1 MCGLLMEPDSM
12 GFRKNIGFFLLVAN
26 ALDPFFRGAL
36 GLVGLILLCGCGMTR
51 MTDTQRTATE
61 QLLISNAIDQAVS
74 DIDFSPLAGK
84 AVYLDTQY
92 LAGTVDKGY
101 VVSSLRQC
109 LLANRCVLRE
119 EPAEASY
126 IVEARA
132 GCIGTDRHGLLVGIP
147 QMSVPALVPGQPSQ
161 IPEIPVAKRTDEQGC
176 AKLAL
181 FAYNRLTGK
190 RIWQSGVIEATSDAR
205 DMWVL
210 GLGPFRKGTILQGTE
225 LAGEELPNPLGA
237 DHAGS
242 FGPGSTTKS
251 ANWSEADSTRPGVS
265 SLWDSLAS
273 SPLGDLWRAGGAN
286 DGASSKPRPPGRAA
300 KDDDKAINNE
310 GGQAATEP
318 TNVLQSGLHLKGEA
332 D

>member
-1 MCGLLMEPDSM
+1 MRFPSKDTGVFSLFVKAQRPVTRGVCALAGLM
-12 GFRKNIGFFLLVAN
+12 I
-26 ALDPFFRGAL
+26 
-36 GLVGLILLCGCGMTR
+36 LCGCGMTR

-74 DIDFSPLAGK
+74 EIDFSPLAGK
-84 AVYLDTQY
+84 TVYLDTQY

-109 LLANRCVLRE
+109 LVANRCILRE
-119 EPAEASY
+119 EPSEACY

-147 QMSVPALVPGQPSQ
+147 QMTVPAVVPGQPSQ

-190 RIWQSGVIEATSDAR
+190 RVWQSGVIEATSDAR

-225 LAGEELPNPLGA
+225 LAGEELPNPLGV

-242 FGPGSTTKS
+242 LGAGSTTKS
-251 ANWSEADSTRPGVS
+251 ANWPEADSSQSGLP
-265 SLWDSLAS
+265 SLLDTLGH
-273 SPLGDLWRAGGAN
+273 SPLGDVWRSATAN
-286 DGASSKPRPPGRAA
+286 ENGSSKPRPPSRAA
-300 KDDDKAINNE
+300 KNDDKPVTNE

-318 TNVLQSGLHLKGEA
+318 TDVLQSGLHLKGET